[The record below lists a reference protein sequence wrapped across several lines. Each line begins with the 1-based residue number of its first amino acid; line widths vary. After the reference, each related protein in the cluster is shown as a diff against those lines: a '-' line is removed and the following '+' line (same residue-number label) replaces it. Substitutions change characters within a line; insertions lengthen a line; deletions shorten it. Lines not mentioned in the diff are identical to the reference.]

1 MFSSTCEMS
10 PYLAYGM
17 LIHLFINVYY
27 LLMTKNI
34 GTPFYD
40 SLTDEQVEIKKKSAA
55 VRRNI
60 FLQGLFF
67 GVLLVVLFRPFKSCN
82 K

>member
-40 SLTDEQVEIKKKSAA
+40 SLTDEQVEIKLEKLVKS
-55 VRRNI
+55 
-60 FLQGLFF
+60 
-67 GVLLVVLFRPFKSCN
+67 
-82 K
+82 